1 LWLNGDFSGP
11 SSCTWIL
18 NPSDAFFSFAI
29 ATRMWNVGC
38 CCIEADRMPH
48 LAQPM
53 CWVGLGGRS
62 ASTAATALSL
72 CCFSSAPQDR
82 KQEKL
87 ETETAKRDEEHHL
100 PDGKGW
106 PRRLPSRL
114 PHVSFHISS
123 YERCGDAT
131 EATSRIRGSSW
142 FYRRASPYTKSRK
155 PGDEIVPLYRKSCPR
170 PAAATFSTSTTLL
183 DLAQHSRL
191 ATKAFF

>member
-1 LWLNGDFSGP
+1 VLG
-11 SSCTWIL
+11 
-18 NPSDAFFSFAI
+18 
-29 ATRMWNVGC
+29 
-38 CCIEADRMPH
+38 
-48 LAQPM
+48 
-53 CWVGLGGRS
+53 WVGGSFRFYCRDRS
-62 ASTAATALSL
+62 LVVLFFFRSTG
-72 CCFSSAPQDR
+72 
-82 KQEKL
+82 QEAGEAGEGKA
-87 ETETAKRDEEHHL
+87 ETAKRDEEHHL